1 LSAYRTVG
9 VVSDL
14 VQADLARAADALGVF
29 RLTSASHMT
38 EVDNTRRA
46 IERQLG
52 PALVLSR
59 VLDRAGVLDPSTFGW
74 VRFVTLNP
82 SQQIVAHVDA
92 PYQERPFDRYH
103 LPVYTNDRAWSF
115 AHGSWR
121 QLHQGWVYQLDPTL
135 LHGAVNWGSTPRVH
149 LLVDVLR

>member
-1 LSAYRTVG
+1 MSAYRTVG
-9 VVSDL
+9 AVSAQVL
-14 VQADLARAADALGVF
+14 ADLARAADALGVF

-38 EVDNTRRA
+38 EVEETTQA

-59 VLDRAGVLDPSTFGW
+59 VLDRAGVLDPSIFGW
-74 VRFVTLNP
+74 IRFVTLNP

-103 LPVYTNDRAWSF
+103 LPVYTNDRAWAF
-115 AHGSWR
+115 ADGHWQR
-121 QLHQGWVYQLDPTL
+121 LQQGWVYQLDPTL